1 MLITVLD
8 VTMTEGSTFEVAD
21 DMEVENL
28 IALCRMEFNIQ
39 ENLEL
44 KLSSKQGV
52 MLNHRETLTHYG
64 VKDGDLVWL
73 HKAEPRPAR
82 PPAPSAT
89 DASRLANLD
98 FGSIQVPS
106 RLSGAASGS
115 AAAGGGGGSSTA
127 GGAGPVNP
135 RPSPS
140 VGMEDDPAVVR
151 EMFLS
156 NPDQLALLKQN
167 NPRLAEALLSGNLD
181 TFAGVMRK
189 QIAERMEKQQKRL
202 RILQASPFDAEAQR
216 LIAEEIKQKNIEAN
230 MEAAME
236 YNPETFGTVV
246 MLYINCKVN
255 GHPVKA
261 FIDSGAQ
268 ATIMS
273 AAAAERCNIMRLVDT
288 RWAGIA
294 KGVGVQRIIGRI
306 HMVQIQIENDF
317 LTSSFSVL
325 EEQPMDML
333 LGLDM
338 LKRHQCNIDLKGN
351 VLHIGTTGT
360 KTPFLAEGD
369 LPECARL
376 TGSPEEEKRA
386 LNESTKLAEE
396 LAIKDALTRS
406 AQEEAASGSGSSSN
420 KQHNQQTSSSSTA
433 TTVTTP
439 TSASASAPVPME
451 QDPAAAPVTNVPVLA
466 SAVAED
472 IPLTLLPTDQF
483 TEVDVVELESMGFN
497 RQLVIDELRAANGDK
512 TKATS
517 GLFLKL
523 G

>member
-1 MLITVLD
+1 
-8 VTMTEGSTFEVAD
+8 
-21 DMEVENL
+21 
-28 IALCRMEFNIQ
+28 
-39 ENLEL
+39 
-44 KLSSKQGV
+44 
-52 MLNHRETLTHYG
+52 
-64 VKDGDLVWL
+64 
-73 HKAEPRPAR
+73 PA
-82 PPAPSAT
+82 A
-89 DASRLANLD
+89 LANLD
-98 FGSIQVPS
+98 FSSIQVPTS
-106 RLSGAASGS
+106 IRG
-115 AAAGGGGGSSTA
+115 
-127 GGAGPVNP
+127 GGAGGNGGNGSSSSGLN

-140 VGMEDDPAVVR
+140 VGLEDDPAVVR

-156 NPDQLALLKQN
+156 KPDQLALLKQN
-167 NPRLAEALLSGNLD
+167 NPRLAEALLSGNLE
-181 TFAGVMRK
+181 TFATVLRK
-189 QIAERMEKQQKRL
+189 QIAERMEKQQQRL

-306 HMVQIQIENDF
+306 HMVQIQIEKDF

-338 LKRHQCNIDLKGN
+338 LKRHQCNIDLKNN
-351 VLHIGTTGT
+351 VLRIGTTGT
-360 KTPFLAEGD
+360 ETPFLAEGD

-386 LNESTKLAEE
+386 LAESAKLAEE
-396 LAIKDALTRS
+396 LAIKEALS
-406 AQEEAASGSGSSSN
+406 KSQSDQASSSGAGSSGSNITPTTETAPASS
-420 KQHNQQTSSSSTA
+420 A
-433 TTVTTP
+433 TTKTP
-439 TSASASAPVPME
+439 PSSEPEPMQ
-451 QDPAAAPVTNVPVLA
+451 QDEEP
-466 SAVAED
+466 
-472 IPLTLLPTDQF
+472 PLTLLPTDRF
-483 TEVDVVELESMGFN
+483 TQMDVVELESIGFK
-497 RQLVIDELRAANGDK
+497 RQMVIDELRAANGDK
-512 TKATS
+512 TKATA
-517 GLFLKL
+517 GLFSKL

>member
-1 MLITVLD
+1 MRVTVTTPAD
-8 VTMTEGSTFEVAD
+8 YTFPLEVSD
-21 DMEVENL
+21 DMELENFK
-28 IALCRMEFNIQ
+28 ALCEIESGFPASEIVITFNGQ
-39 ENLEL
+39 HLL
-44 KLSSKQGV
+44 DDKK
-52 MLNHRETLTHYG
+52 TLTELG
-64 VKDGDLVWL
+64 IKDGDVVMLQ
-73 HKAEPRPAR
+73 HIMQAAQQASQAARSRQQSAEP
-82 PPAPSAT
+82 
-89 DASRLANLD
+89 SRLASLD
-98 FGSIQVPS
+98 FSSIQIPS
-106 RLSGAASGS
+106 AVASNSTSTSSGS
-115 AAAGGGGGSSTA
+115 GSGNS
-127 GGAGPVNP
+127 GLLNNN
-135 RPSPS
+135 RPSPT
-140 VGMEDDPAVVR
+140 VAPEDDPAVVR

-167 NPRLAEALLSGNLD
+167 NPRLAEALLSGNLE
-181 TFAGVMRK
+181 TFATVLRK
-189 QIAERMEKQQKRL
+189 QIQERMEKQQQRL

-246 MLYINCKVN
+246 MLYINCRVN

-294 KGVGVQRIIGRI
+294 KGVGVQKIIGRI

-338 LKRHQCNIDLKGN
+338 LKRHQCNIDLKHN
-351 VLHIGTTGT
+351 LLKIGTTGT
-360 KTPFLAEGD
+360 ETRFLAEGD

-376 TGSPEEEKRA
+376 TGSPEEEQKA
-386 LNESTKLAEE
+386 LAESARIAEE
-396 LAIKDALTRS
+396 LALK
-406 AQEEAASGSGSSSN
+406 EAVVKSQQDQASTSGTSSGNNNTGSGNSSN
-420 KQHNQQTSSSSTA
+420 NSPTSSGQQPPQQPQQTA
-433 TTVTTP
+433 EED
-439 TSASASAPVPME
+439 VPL
-451 QDPAAAPVTNVPVLA
+451 V
-466 SAVAED
+466 
-472 IPLTLLPTDQF
+472 LLPTDQF
-483 TEVDVVELESMGFN
+483 SEMDVVELESMGFS
-497 RQLVIDELRAANGDK
+497 RQMVIGELRAANGDK

-517 GLFLKL
+517 GLFAKL

>member
-1 MLITVLD
+1 MRITVMD
-8 VTMTEGSTFEVAD
+8 ANSSDISTFEVAD
-21 DMEVENL
+21 DMELENL
-28 IALCRMEFNIQ
+28 IALCRMEFNIAAHM
-39 ENLEL
+39 EL
-44 KLSSKQGV
+44 VLSAKQQ
-52 MLNHRETLTHYG
+52 MLLDHKQTLTHYD
-64 VKDGDLVWL
+64 VKDGDMLLL
-73 HKAEPRPAR
+73 HKAPAAQPPGAATGSSAARAR
-82 PPAPSAT
+82 PMLPTGPSNLEEPAV
-89 DASRLANLD
+89 LANLD
-98 FGSIQVPS
+98 FSSIQVPTS
-106 RLSGAASGS
+106 IRS
-115 AAAGGGGGSSTA
+115 AAGGNGGNGSSS
-127 GGAGPVNP
+127 GLN

-140 VGMEDDPAVVR
+140 VGLEDDPAVVR

-156 NPDQLALLKQN
+156 KPDQLALLKQN
-167 NPRLAEALLSGNLD
+167 NPRLAEALLSGNLE
-181 TFAGVMRK
+181 TFATVLRK
-189 QIAERMEKQQKRL
+189 QIAERMEKQQQRL

-306 HMVQIQIENDF
+306 HMVQIQIEKDF

-338 LKRHQCNIDLKGN
+338 LKRHQCNIDLKNN
-351 VLHIGTTGT
+351 VLRIGTTGT
-360 KTPFLAEGD
+360 ETPFLAEGD

-386 LNESTKLAEE
+386 LAESAKLAEE
-396 LAIKDALTRS
+396 LAIKEALS
-406 AQEEAASGSGSSSN
+406 KSQGDQGKIMLLDGQESSTSGAGSSGSN
-420 KQHNQQTSSSSTA
+420 TTTTTAEPTPA
-433 TTVTTP
+433 TT
-439 TSASASAPVPME
+439 APEPME
-451 QDPAAAPVTNVPVLA
+451 ED
-466 SAVAED
+466 AET
-472 IPLTLLPTDQF
+472 PLTLLPTDRF
-483 TEVDVVELESMGFN
+483 TEMDVVELESMGFK
-497 RQLVIDELRAANGDK
+497 RQMVIDELRAANGDK

-517 GLFLKL
+517 GLFAKL